1 MQLQY
6 MKKYSYIYILV
17 LLTGLF
23 SCKEKI
29 DLDVPGSTPKLVVEA
44 ELTTETDS
52 SFVKLTKTSDY
63 YSTLAYPVVSNAVV
77 TVNDGVNTVNY
88 SYVGNGIYKPAS
100 PYVGVTGKTY
110 SLKIVLADGTIHTST
125 AVLEPM
131 FSVDSVFQVFKPK
144 SGFIPEGFSINYIGL
159 DTRSKIKYTYFRGGY
174 FDTIVHRDSITKD
187 KILFNNDQTPVGA
200 PYAFELPFTRFQKG
214 DIYLMIF
221 RSTDK
226 FMTDFIQVYSD
237 QTGGAPGPFQTPPA
251 NLPTNI
257 TGGALGYFAT
267 YDVVRKRYTVK

>member
-1 MQLQY
+1 MHQQI
-6 MKKYSYIYILV
+6 MKKYTTLFILITI
-17 LLTGLF
+17 TGLF

-29 DLDVPGSTPKLVVEA
+29 DLNVPGGTPKLVVEA

-63 YSTLAYPVVSNAVV
+63 YSTAAYPVVSTAAV
-77 TVNDGVNTVNY
+77 TVNDGVSTVIF
-88 SYVGNGIYKPAS
+88 SYVGNGIYKPTS
-100 PYVGVTGKTY
+100 PYVGVAGKTY
-110 SLKIVLADGTIHTST
+110 SLKIVAEGTTYTSS

-131 FSVDSVFQVFKPK
+131 FSVDSVFQVYKPK
-144 SGFIPEGFSINYIGL
+144 EGFLPDGYSINYLGL
-159 DTRSKIKYTYFRGGY
+159 DNRTKIKYTYFRGGY
-174 FDTIVHRDSITKD
+174 FDTIVKRDSITKD
-187 KILFNNDQTPVGA
+187 KILFNNDQTPIGT

-226 FMTDFIQVYSD
+226 FMTDFIQAYSD
-237 QTGGAPGPFQTPPA
+237 QTGGAPGPFQAPPA

-257 TGGALGYFAT
+257 TGGAIGYFAT
-267 YDVVRKRYTVK
+267 YDVVRRRYTVK